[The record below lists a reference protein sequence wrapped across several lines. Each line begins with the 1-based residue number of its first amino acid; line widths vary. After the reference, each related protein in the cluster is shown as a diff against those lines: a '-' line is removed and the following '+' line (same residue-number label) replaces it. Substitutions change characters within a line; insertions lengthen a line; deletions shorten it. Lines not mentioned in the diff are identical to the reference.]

1 MKKRFYIVIL
11 SILAVVIVSTAFIPL
26 TKNLKI
32 EKGKSNAKVV
42 HADPESGY
50 FEEIGK

>member
-26 TKNLKI
+26 TKNFKM

-50 FEEIGK
+50 FEEIGN